1 MAEGS
6 GLAVLGG
13 AVCEPGRCTEGRVIA
28 FGYGTGRRT
37 HDEHNASI
45 AACIRWHRA
54 QAEPKAAVAPGV
66 RSWMP
71 CPICAA

>member
-1 MAEGS
+1 M
-6 GLAVLGG
+6 
-13 AVCEPGRCTEGRVIA
+13 IA